1 MTTSTPNKHFQ
12 HLILI
17 ADPNDKYRD
26 YLERKWVNTLRKTS
40 NTQLRQATEVRDTT
54 STNLLGT
61 KYTYIVKCHT
71 KEETTAAIDT
81 LRNIEGEP
89 WAGLVISTKA
99 PLNSLRKPL
108 KEAERLGARIVKP
121 SGGKSRT
128 KRELEATGL
137 SKQHVAIVAE
147 YAGDDI
153 TTIIGLL
160 DYLSTLSR
168 EEISSLTLQEVYAHL
183 PETPG
188 TRAPWDIMDA
198 IVARDIPK
206 TISIV
211 NRAGGGAAF
220 PLAVL
225 KTKMEDMLHV
235 CAYIQGGGTSSM
247 DDLSTF
253 MNGNLWILQNT
264 AQLAQTAGFR
274 RTLAMSELLS
284 QYLRRPAK
292 SYALEDFQ
300 RLCITL
306 CRT

>member
-1 MTTSTPNKHFQ
+1 MTTSTSKKQFQ

-26 YLERKWVNTLRKTS
+26 YLERKWVNAFRKAS
-40 NTQLRQATEVRDTT
+40 NTELRQAAEVRHTT

-81 LRNIEGEP
+81 LHNVEGEP
-89 WAGLVISTKA
+89 WAGLIISTKA
-99 PLNSLRKPL
+99 PLNSLRKSL

-121 SGGKSRT
+121 AGGKSRP

-137 SKQHVAIVAE
+137 SKQHVAIVTE

-160 DYLSTLSR
+160 DYLGTLSQ
-168 EEISSLTLQEVYAHL
+168 EEIRALTLQEVYGHL

-198 IVARDIPK
+198 IVERDIPK
-206 TISIV
+206 TMSIV
-211 NRAGGGAAF
+211 NRAGGGVAF

-253 MNGNLWILQNT
+253 MNGNLWLLQST
-264 AQLAQTAGFR
+264 AQLARTAGFE
-274 RTLAMSELLS
+274 RTLSMSELLS

>member
-17 ADPNDKYRD
+17 ADTNDKYRD
-26 YLERKWVNTLRKTS
+26 YLERKWGRTLRKAS
-40 NTQLRQATEVRDTT
+40 NTELRQAAEVRDTT
-54 STNLLGT
+54 STNLLGI
-61 KYTYIVKCHT
+61 KYTYIVKCNT

-81 LRNIEGEP
+81 LHNIEGEP
-89 WAGLVISTKA
+89 WAGLVISIKA

-108 KEAERLGARIVKP
+108 KEAERFGARIVKP
-121 SGGKSRT
+121 AGGKSRA
-128 KRELEATGL
+128 KRELEDAGL

-160 DYLSTLSR
+160 DYLSTLSQ
-168 EEISSLTLQEVYAHL
+168 EEISSLTLQEVYEHL

-198 IVARDIPK
+198 IVARDVPK

-235 CAYIQGGGTSSM
+235 SAYVQGGGTSSM

-253 MNGNLWILQNT
+253 MNGNLWLLQNT
-264 AQLAQTAGFR
+264 AQLARTAGFE

-284 QYLRRPAK
+284 QYLRRPTK
-292 SYALEDFQ
+292 SYTLEDFQ
-300 RLCITL
+300 RLCISL

>member
-1 MTTSTPNKHFQ
+1 MTTSAPNKHFQ

-26 YLERKWVNTLRKTS
+26 YLERKWANTLRKTS
-40 NTQLRQATEVRDTT
+40 STQLRQATEVRDTT

-61 KYTYIVKCHT
+61 KYTYIVKCNT

-81 LRNIEGEP
+81 LHNIEGEP
-89 WAGLVISTKA
+89 WAGLIISTKA
-99 PLNSLRKPL
+99 PLNSIRKPL
-108 KEAERLGARIVKP
+108 KDAERLGARVVKP
-121 SGGKSRT
+121 TGGKNRA
-128 KRELEATGL
+128 KRELEAMGL
-137 SKQHVAIVAE
+137 SKQHVAIIAE

-153 TTIIGLL
+153 TSIIGLL
-160 DYLSTLSR
+160 DYLGTLSQ
-168 EEISSLTLQEVYAHL
+168 EEIRSLTLQEVYGRL

-206 TISIV
+206 TMSIV

-235 CAYIQGGGTSSM
+235 SAYIQGGGAASTEE
-247 DDLSTF
+247 LSAF
-253 MNGNLWILQNT
+253 MKSNAWLLQST
-264 AQLAQTAGFR
+264 TRLARTAGFE

>member
-1 MTTSTPNKHFQ
+1 MTDNTPNKQFQ

-26 YLERKWVNTLRKTS
+26 HLERKWVNTLRKTS
-40 NTQLRQATEVRDTT
+40 NTELRQAEEVRDTT

-61 KYTYIVKCHT
+61 KYTYVVKCNT

-81 LRNIEGEP
+81 LHNIEGEP

-121 SGGKSRT
+121 SGGKNRA

-160 DYLSTLSR
+160 DYLSTLSQ
-168 EEISSLTLQEVYAHL
+168 EEVRSLTLEEVYGLL

-206 TISIV
+206 TISII

-235 CAYIQGGGTSSM
+235 SAYIQGGGTSSM

-274 RTLAMSELLS
+274 RTLAMAELLS

>member
-54 STNLLGT
+54 STNLLGI

-89 WAGLVISTKA
+89 WAGLIISTKA
-99 PLNSLRKPL
+99 PLNSIRKPL
-108 KEAERLGARIVKP
+108 KDAERLGARVVKP
-121 SGGKSRT
+121 TGGKNRA
-128 KRELEATGL
+128 KRELEAMGL
-137 SKQHVAIVAE
+137 SKQHVAIIAE

-153 TTIIGLL
+153 TSIIGLL
-160 DYLSTLSR
+160 DYLDTLSQ
-168 EEISSLTLQEVYAHL
+168 EEISALTLQEVYGHL

-206 TISIV
+206 TMSIV
-211 NRAGGGAAF
+211 NRAGGGATF

-235 CAYIQGGGTSSM
+235 SAYVQGGGTSSM

-253 MNGNLWILQNT
+253 MNGNLWLLQNT
-264 AQLAQTAGFR
+264 AQLARTAGFE